1 MGATSQLEGVL
12 QERFHLQRA
21 IHDAG
26 VRHGDEDG
34 SRCVQTGKR
43 LREGARQDQRSRL
56 GVSLRGW
63 SGRQVRLPRVR
74 TCSRGSARTG
84 LPTGRCDGLEGVL
97 WQRRRAG
104 RVRAARSID
113 AGLLLQSQTR
123 AAFLR
128 GWHTL
133 RDVLDRHPGQGTVVP
148 GAVSRG
154 DHPCDSGNTRR
165 MGSQRR
171 VGRRI
176 RRNLQ
181 EVRRAESRFREGG
194 QRQRSVQDG
203 RCHEAAST
211 RRLRDV
217 RINCCHVRA
226 SYRTSLGEGYDEDG
240 QHRGC
245 RWRGYDEQGFPPER
259 DCI

>member
-1 MGATSQLEGVL
+1 MGATSKLEGVL
-12 QERFHLQRA
+12 QERLHIQRA

-63 SGRQVRLPRVR
+63 SGRQVRLPRAR

-148 GAVSRG
+148 GAISCG

-176 RRNLQ
+176 RRNRR
-181 EVRRAESRFREGG
+181 ESKGAEHGVRRRGKRRWTAQDESGMPSLQKPRHWIVGFEVCGDEG
-194 QRQRSVQDG
+194 
-203 RCHEAAST
+203 
-211 RRLRDV
+211 
-217 RINCCHVRA
+217 
-226 SYRTSLGEGYDEDG
+226 
-240 QHRGC
+240 
-245 RWRGYDEQGFPPER
+245 
-259 DCI
+259 